1 MDTKEKV
8 DIVNQQ
14 PETTGVEVSQAAFV
28 FTPKTML
35 ARTPPR
41 KNSSGKA
48 GSDCEKEIEA
58 DYSIKTK
65 SYERKSKRYKQKESQ
80 CKQAEQLSIGVQ
92 ADFNNIHEELEIRK
106 RHTKERIRVIL
117 DEPKEYD
124 KITQVIDEKWPEETF
139 KVTKVKQDKAEST
152 TEEDLAIFVDP
163 DPTKNGEELDKLK
176 GQIPSIGLLVEEGLT
191 EGKMEFIKLQIEVRS
206 SRNRDQNQYTNTT
219 FVLPMKMDK
228 GIEDT
233 QVIFDLVTQLKE
245 EALKL
250 DRKRLKVTT
259 AGPTRMDYLRK
270 IMEYIF
276 REYDIQITI
285 VGKAMK
291 RKDMGQKKI
300 GQAIQREKIIVK
312 AKPGESYADL
322 LKSVKTCVNIEEK
335 GIDIKTIKKT
345 NKGDLFL
352 EVIGGKGKAMLLKQT
367 IEEKNQNAEV
377 MIKTD
382 EVILHITDIDA
393 SYNPEELRNEIIKS
407 ENLQEHQA
415 RIISMRPSQNGN
427 QTATVAMKRAAGLR
441 VINRGK
447 IKIGWINC
455 RVRKRVNLL
464 RCFRCH
470 LFGHRKD
477 DCKEKDRSNL
487 CLKCLKSGHTAKDC
501 NNIPACVV
509 CNMEGHRADQT
520 KCPAYRKLIRQRTK
534 LKSQTDGRIQPRGS
548 ILDPFAQMRALANHS
563 AVFFLFMT
571 NDNDR
576 TMTCEHS
583 HACDGSRIEPQDT
596 ISNEQRFRI

>member
-58 DYSIKTK
+58 DYSIVQEIKRKRENDSPDGKTVIK
-65 SYERKSKRYKQKESQ
+65 PKEGEKIKRVIDSMIKQISYFERVLADTYKPKKEITEICNNLVFYAKQIGSEEQTRWLEGTTSRIKETERLRAENEELRKEIKRYKQKESQ

-106 RHTKERIRVIL
+106 RQTKERIRVIL

-259 AGPTRMDYLRK
+259 AGPTRIDYLRK

-300 GQAIQREKIIVK
+300 
-312 AKPGESYADL
+312 
-322 LKSVKTCVNIEEK
+322 
-335 GIDIKTIKKT
+335 
-345 NKGDLFL
+345 

-534 LKSQTDGRIQPRGS
+534 LKSQTDGRIQPRTLS
-548 ILDPFAQMRALANHS
+548 VTS
-563 AVFFLFMT
+563 SVFEYE
-571 NDNDR
+571 N
-576 TMTCEHS
+576 
-583 HACDGSRIEPQDT
+583 
-596 ISNEQRFRI
+596 